1 MDSAPGP
8 LESVQL
14 AQPTP
19 LQSPIT
25 VDKVID
31 TRNISTYKIIAVVV
45 IFLIIASV
53 IYYAKDYIY
62 SEWRKLFPVNQLT
75 GESELISNVTSS
87 TPAVLNYRNVVPSV
101 PSAPSVPSFPS
112 VPSVP
117 SGPTVVD
124 TVMSVLEPAKTESE
138 SAASAEQTWCLVG
151 EDMAGRWCLQVQ
163 SPAGCEPNRTYKT
176 KNQCERS
183 NDPVPE

>member
-8 LESVQL
+8 LQSVPLQSVQSV
-14 AQPTP
+14 QSVP
-19 LQSPIT
+19 LQSPIS

-31 TRNISTYKIIAVVV
+31 TRNISTYKIIAVIV

-53 IYYAKDYIY
+53 VYYAKDYIY
-62 SEWRKLFPVNQLT
+62 SEWRKLFPVNTLT

-87 TPAVLNYRNVVPSV
+87 TPAVLNYSNVAPGLTPSV
-101 PSAPSVPSFPS
+101 PK
-112 VPSVP
+112 
-117 SGPTVVD
+117 GPTAVD
-124 TVMSVLEPAKTESE
+124 AVMSVLEPAKTESE
-138 SAASAEQTWCLVG
+138 GAASAEQTWCLVG

-163 SPAGCEPNRTYKT
+163 SPAGCEPSRTYKT

>member
-8 LESVQL
+8 LQSVPLQS
-14 AQPTP
+14 AQSTP
-19 LQSPIT
+19 LQSASS

-53 IYYAKDYIY
+53 VYYAKDYIY
-62 SEWRKLFPVNQLT
+62 SEWRKLFPVNTLT

-87 TPAVLNYRNVVPSV
+87 TPAVLNYSNVAL
-101 PSAPSVPSFPS
+101 SAPSVPK
-112 VPSVP
+112 
-117 SGPTVVD
+117 GPTAVD

-138 SAASAEQTWCLVG
+138 GAASAEQTWCLVG

-163 SPAGCEPNRTYKT
+163 SPAGCEPSRTYKT

>member
-1 MDSAPGP
+1 
-8 LESVQL
+8 
-14 AQPTP
+14 
-19 LQSPIT
+19 
-25 VDKVID
+25 VID

-45 IFLIIASV
+45 IFLIIASAV
-53 IYYAKDYIY
+53 YYAKDYIY
-62 SEWRKLFPVNQLT
+62 SEWRKLFPVNKLT

-87 TPAVLNYRNVVPSV
+87 TPAVLNYSNV
-101 PSAPSVPSFPS
+101 APGLTPS

-117 SGPTVVD
+117 KGPTVVD

-163 SPAGCEPNRTYKT
+163 SPAGCEPSRTYKT